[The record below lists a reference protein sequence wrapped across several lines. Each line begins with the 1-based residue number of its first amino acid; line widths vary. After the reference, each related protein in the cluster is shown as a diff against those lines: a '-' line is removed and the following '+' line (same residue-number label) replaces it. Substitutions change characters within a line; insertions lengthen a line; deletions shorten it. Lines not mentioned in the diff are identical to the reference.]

1 MTDREDFLKR
11 WSRRKREAASEAPDK
26 TTEVAPPAPAAAPDE
41 RGKSGAPR
49 PAPTAA
55 PAPQFDLASL
65 PSLDSIAADT
75 DIRGFFAPGVPPE
88 LTRAA
93 LRRAWSVD
101 PAIRDFVGLQESD
114 WDFNAVNGVPG
125 FGELPADIDI
135 EKLVAQVFGETE
147 RGSEQEPPQPP
158 ATSAAEVQGEAITQ
172 AAASSASPAH
182 FNPSSSEKPAGTA
195 NDRHAAAEQPHR
207 EDLVQ
212 CEEDAASRNNAPNLS
227 QKPMGRRQL
236 GRALPK

>member
-1 MTDREDFLKR
+1 MTDREKFLKR
-11 WSRRKREAASEAPDK
+11 WSRKKREAASEAPGT
-26 TTEVAPPAPAAAPDE
+26 TTEVAPSAPSAALDE
-41 RGKSGAPR
+41 RDKSGAP
-49 PAPTAA
+49 PSPPPA

-75 DIRGFFAPGVPPE
+75 DIRGFFAPGVPSE

-93 LRRAWSVD
+93 LRRAWSAD
-101 PAIRDFVGLQESD
+101 PAIRDFVGLQEND
-114 WDFNAVNGVPG
+114 WDFNALNGVLG

-135 EKLVAQVFGETE
+135 ERLVARVFGEAE
-147 RGSEQEPPQPP
+147 RDSEHAPPQPP
-158 ATSAAEVQGEAITQ
+158 TPSAPEAQGEAITQ
-172 AAASSASPAH
+172 ESVSSTRPAD
-182 FNPSSSEKPAGTA
+182 FKPSSSAKLAATA
-195 NDRHAAAEQPHR
+195 DERQAAAEQPHR

-227 QKPMGRRQL
+227 QKPMGRRQV